1 MNHIRGEEI
10 VSGNPE
16 HCINLLQILQQIS
29 SASMMQEDDSDDQ
42 DPELEELRKQ
52 AKNAQLS
59 SNGASP
65 GKSANS
71 SSPDAMGGK
80 PESAGKMNL
89 AGKGKDSK
97 KVKGSQGGSSRGG
110 AQANDL
116 FGGLDGED
124 DAEDDDDKQQF
135 LDNIDDFIDIN
146 DINMENAEDLGQKR
160 VNDRGQKRMNDINV
174 RADKV
179 GDVLGQELDIEFDDD
194 I

>member
-1 MNHIRGEEI
+1 MLFSRRYG
-10 VSGNPE
+10 S
-16 HCINLLQILQQIS
+16 
-29 SASMMQEDDSDDQ
+29 
-42 DPELEELRKQ
+42 Q
-52 AKNAQLS
+52 ARI
-59 SNGASP
+59 
-65 GKSANS
+65 
-71 SSPDAMGGK
+71 GGQNQFSCK
-80 PESAGKMNL
+80 V
-89 AGKGKDSK
+89 KDFK